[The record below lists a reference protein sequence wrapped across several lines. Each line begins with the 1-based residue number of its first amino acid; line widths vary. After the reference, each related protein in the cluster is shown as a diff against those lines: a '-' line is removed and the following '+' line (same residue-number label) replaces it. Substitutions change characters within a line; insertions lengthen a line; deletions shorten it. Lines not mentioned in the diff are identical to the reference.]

1 MKTSLWIV
9 IVVVVFFVGFLVGYS
24 LSPASRPMPA
34 GAPTATDKV
43 Q

>member
-9 IVVVVFFVGFLVGYS
+9 IVVVVFFLGFLVGYS
-24 LSPASRPMPA
+24 LSPPA
-34 GAPTATDKV
+34 PATAPAATEKT

>member
-24 LSPASRPMPA
+24 LSPVSRPGPA
-34 GAPTATDKV
+34 SAPAATDKV
-43 Q
+43 R

>member
-9 IVVVVFFVGFLVGYS
+9 IVVVMFFLGFLIGYS
-24 LSPASRPMPA
+24 MSPPSNL
-34 GAPTATDKV
+34 APTNAPVATDKA

>member
-9 IVVVVFFVGFLVGYS
+9 IVVVVFFLGFLIGYS
-24 LSPASRPMPA
+24 LSPPA
-34 GAPTATDKV
+34 PATAAPAATEKA

>member
-24 LSPASRPMPA
+24 LSPGSQATSA
-34 GAPTATDKV
+34 GAPATTDKT

>member
-9 IVVVVFFVGFLVGYS
+9 IVVVVFFVGLLVGYS
-24 LSPASRPMPA
+24 LSPTSQPAPAASPA
-34 GAPTATDKV
+34 TTDKA

>member
-24 LSPASRPMPA
+24 LSPTGQATHA
-34 GAPTATDKV
+34 GAPAATDKV
-43 Q
+43 R

>member
-9 IVVVVFFVGFLVGYS
+9 IVVVVFFVGLLVGYS
-24 LSPASRPMPA
+24 LSPTSHPVPVTS
-34 GAPTATDKV
+34 PTAADKA

>member
-9 IVVVVFFVGFLVGYS
+9 IVVVVFFLGFLIGYS
-24 LSPASRPMPA
+24 ISPPSNLAPV
-34 GAPTATDKV
+34 GAPAATDKA

>member
-9 IVVVVFFVGFLVGYS
+9 IVVVVFFVGFLVGYT
-24 LSPASRPMPA
+24 LSPGGQPTPA
-34 GAPTATDKV
+34 GAPAATNKT

>member
-24 LSPASRPMPA
+24 LAPGGQPASG
-34 GAPTATDKV
+34 GAPAANKT

>member
-24 LSPASRPMPA
+24 LSPRSQAVDA
-34 GAPTATDKV
+34 GAPVAAGKTP
-43 Q
+43 